1 MLQSPPLAYPDTGKP
16 SPPGT
21 IQHAVFTVVNIK
33 AEDTGKAGN
42 PLAIT

>member
-1 MLQSPPLAYPDTGKP
+1 MLQSPPPPYPDTGKH
-16 SPPGT
+16 PPPDT

-33 AEDTGKAGN
+33 PEDTGKAGN